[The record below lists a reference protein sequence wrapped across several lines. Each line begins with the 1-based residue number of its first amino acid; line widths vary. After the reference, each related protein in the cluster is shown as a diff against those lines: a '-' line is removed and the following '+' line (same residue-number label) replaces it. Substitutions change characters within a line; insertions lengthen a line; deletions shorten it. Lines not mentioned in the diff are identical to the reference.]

1 MYGDAEET
9 VSISRLT
16 NAPATTGATELGI
29 TELRYL
35 NDVVPSVVDVRT
47 SFTTNEPL

>member
-9 VSISRLT
+9 VSISRLI
-16 NAPATTGATELGI
+16 NAPETVGAKELGT

-35 NDVVPSVVDVRT
+35 NDVTPSLVDVRT